1 MFLTEYGFVESGE
14 WMLSDTPRSGIDF
27 RLSSLKH
34 ERVIFAFVVNG
45 EAKYLG
51 ICQGRDTTL
60 RDRMDRFK
68 NLVGAGSNER
78 VAVGIR
84 KVLEAGRRVKILAF
98 RPPAMQYK
106 GLEVDLVS
114 GLKSSLIEA
123 VSPPWNRR
131 R

>member
-1 MFLTEYGFVESGE
+1 VFLTEYGFLEAGE
-14 WMLSDTPRSGIDF
+14 WLLSDGPRSGIDF
-27 RLSSLKH
+27 RLNALKH

-51 ICQGRDTTL
+51 ICQGSEVTL

-68 NLVGAGSNER
+68 NLVGDGTNER
-78 VAVGIR
+78 VAVEIR
-84 KVLEAGRRVKILAF
+84 KVLEAGTRVKILAF

-114 GLKSSLIEA
+114 GLKNTLIQA
-123 VSPPWNRR
+123 VSPAWNKRR
-131 R
+131 